1 MMFKE
6 QLPGFPLH
14 ILDDNYPPKL
24 YTSADSYYK
33 IFIRG
38 IPFIS
43 IIFKKKKSMISLKE
57 SIKQVLYTI
66 TFNSEI
72 LLFQILLLNYMTYMI
87 SLNHTIK
94 TVRKPIGTALLMYY
108 KSNMF
113 SLFSTS
119 RGVPSQLQPFR
130 LLFLF

>member
-38 IPFIS
+38 IPFFS
-43 IIFKKKKSMISLKE
+43 IILKKKIYDFIERIYQTSLIHYNFK
-57 SIKQVLYTI
+57 
-66 TFNSEI
+66 
-72 LLFQILLLNYMTYMI
+72 
-87 SLNHTIK
+87 
-94 TVRKPIGTALLMYY
+94 
-108 KSNMF
+108 
-113 SLFSTS
+113 
-119 RGVPSQLQPFR
+119 
-130 LLFLF
+130 

>member
-1 MMFKE
+1 
-6 QLPGFPLH
+6 
-14 ILDDNYPPKL
+14 
-24 YTSADSYYK
+24 
-33 IFIRG
+33 
-38 IPFIS
+38 
-43 IIFKKKKSMISLKE
+43 MISLKE

-108 KSNMF
+108 KSINPICLIYFPQVEGYQASYNHSGYCFFFRPKSHSAIVFYKVHAACRCYMQHALPQTRAVVIENAR
-113 SLFSTS
+113 SLECN
-119 RGVPSQLQPFR
+119 VYVN
-130 LLFLF
+130 